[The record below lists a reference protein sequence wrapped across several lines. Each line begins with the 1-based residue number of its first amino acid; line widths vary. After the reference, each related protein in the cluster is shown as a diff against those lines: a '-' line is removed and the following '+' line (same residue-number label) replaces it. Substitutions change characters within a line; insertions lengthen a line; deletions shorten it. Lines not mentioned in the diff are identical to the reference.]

1 MEEKFINGEKVY
13 IFDELT
19 STMDLADKLITQN
32 KTDVVVAKKQTKG
45 RGRYGRKWYSEEGG
59 LYFSF
64 IEKNGRNDFLSEIVS
79 FSIVKTLQEYRIN
92 CKIKFPN
99 DIIYRNKKIAGIL
112 IEKKG
117 EIYIIGI
124 GINVNNYINEEIN
137 GISMKE
143 ILKREIKI
151 EKVLEKFLI
160 IYKLN
165 REEFQKNK
173 RFYLKKWSDFLQK

>member
-64 IEKNGRNDFLSEIVS
+64 IEKNGRNEFLSEIVS

-99 DIIYRNKKIAGIL
+99 DII
-112 IEKKG
+112 
-117 EIYIIGI
+117 
-124 GINVNNYINEEIN
+124 
-137 GISMKE
+137 
-143 ILKREIKI
+143 
-151 EKVLEKFLI
+151 
-160 IYKLN
+160 
-165 REEFQKNK
+165 
-173 RFYLKKWSDFLQK
+173 

>member
-13 IFDELT
+13 FFDELT
-19 STMDLADKLITQN
+19 STMDLANELIKQN
-32 KTDVVVAKKQTKG
+32 KNGVIVAKKQTEG

-64 IEKNGRNDFLSEIVS
+64 IEKNGENEFLSETVS
-79 FSIVKTLQEYRIN
+79 FSIVKTLLEYGIN

-99 DIIYRNKKIAGIL
+99 DIIYKSKKIAGIL
-112 IEKKG
+112 IEKKE

-143 ILKREIKI
+143 ILKREVKV

-160 IYKLN
+160 QYKLN

-173 RFYLKKWSDFLQK
+173 KIYLKKWSDFLQK

>member
-13 IFDELT
+13 FFDELT
-19 STMDLADKLITQN
+19 STMDLANKLITQN
-32 KTDVVVAKKQTKG
+32 KTGVVVAKKQTEG
-45 RGRYGRKWYSEEGG
+45 RGRYGRKWDSAEGG
-59 LYFSF
+59 LYFSI
-64 IEKNGRNDFLSEIVS
+64 IEETIKTEHLSEIIS
-79 FSIVKTLQEYRIN
+79 LSIVETIKEYGIN

-143 ILKREIKI
+143 ILKREVKV

-160 IYKLN
+160 QYKLN
-165 REEFQKNK
+165 REGFQKNK
-173 RFYLKKWSDFLQK
+173 KFYLKKWSDFLQK

>member
-13 IFDELT
+13 FFDELT
-19 STMDLADKLITQN
+19 STMDLANKFITQN
-32 KTDVVVAKKQTKG
+32 KNGIVVAKKQTKG

-64 IEKNGRNDFLSEIVS
+64 IEKNGGNKFLSEIVS
-79 FSIVKTLQEYRIN
+79 SSIVKTLQEYGIN

-99 DIIYRNKKIAGIL
+99 DIIYKSKKIAGIL

-117 EIYIIGI
+117 KIYIIGI
-124 GINVNNYINEEIN
+124 GINVNNEINGEIN

-143 ILKREIKI
+143 ILKREVEI

-160 IYKLN
+160 QYKLN
-165 REEFQKNK
+165 REGFQKNK
-173 RFYLKKWSDFLQK
+173 KFYLKKWSDFLQK

>member
-13 IFDELT
+13 FFDELT
-19 STMDLADKLITQN
+19 STMDLANELIAQN
-32 KTDVVVAKKQTKG
+32 KNGVVVAKKQTKG
-45 RGRYGRKWYSEEGG
+45 RGRYGRKWHSEEGG

-64 IEKNGRNDFLSEIVS
+64 IEKKGENEFLSEIVS
-79 FSIVKTLQEYRIN
+79 FSIVKALLEYGIY

-99 DIIYRNKKIAGIL
+99 DIIYQSKKIAGIL

-124 GINVNNYINEEIN
+124 GINVNNKINEEIR

-143 ILKREIKI
+143 ILKREIEI

-160 IYKLN
+160 QYKLN

-173 RFYLKKWSDFLQK
+173 KFYLKKWSDFLQK